1 MRGVGILAL
10 CAGATVPVVTI
21 PVVTIPVP
29 ARAAEP
35 ARAVFGTLPDGRT
48 VEEVT
53 LTNGR
58 GITARI
64 LSWGA
69 LLRTLAVPDRAGRPA
84 DVVLGYNDLAG
95 YLAKPNYFGVSVGR
109 YANRIRAGRF
119 TLDGRSYTLATNDGP
134 NALHG
139 GTAGFDKRLWTI
151 TAVTGGPAPSVTL
164 RYVSPDGEEGYPGTL
179 TATAT
184 YRLDDTDTL
193 TVTYEATTDKPTL
206 VNLTNHSF
214 FNLAGEGSGRSILG
228 HVLTIPAERYTP
240 VDATLIPT
248 GAHLPVAGTP
258 FDFRTP
264 TVIGARIRD
273 GRDVQ
278 IVRGRG
284 YDHNWVVTDAP
295 TAEPHPV
302 ARVEDPHSG
311 RVLEIASTQP
321 GVQVYAGNFLDAT
334 AVGKSG
340 LAYRQSDALALEP
353 ELVPDTPNQPAFGSA
368 RLDPGQTYRNVIAYR
383 FSTSPA
389 HRTHR

>member
-1 MRGVGILAL
+1 MRGLGTVAL
-10 CAGATVPVVTI
+10 CACAAVPAL
-21 PVVTIPVP
+21 

-35 ARAVFGTLPDGRT
+35 SRTVFGTLPDGRT

-53 LTNGR
+53 LTNGK
-58 GITARI
+58 GLTARI

-69 LLRTLAVPDRAGRPA
+69 LLRTLEVPDRTGKAA
-84 DVVLGYNDLAG
+84 DVVLGYSDLAS
-95 YLAKPNYFGVSVGR
+95 YLSKGSYFGVSVGR

-119 TLDGRSYTLATNDGP
+119 VLDGQTYTLATNDGP

-151 TAVTGGPAPSVTL
+151 TAVKGGAAPSVTL

-184 YRLDDTDTL
+184 YTLDDTNTL
-193 TVTYEATTDKPTL
+193 TVTYEATTDKPTI

-214 FNLAGEGSGRSILG
+214 FNLAGEGSGRSILDQT
-228 HVLTIPAERYTP
+228 LTIPAERFTP

-258 FDFRTP
+258 FDFRKP
-264 TVIGARIRD
+264 AVIGARIRD

-284 YDHNWVVTDAP
+284 YDHNWVVTEAP
-295 TAEPHPV
+295 TAEPHLV
-302 ARVEDPHSG
+302 ARVEDPDSG
-311 RVLEIASTQP
+311 RVLEVSSNQP
-321 GVQVYAGNFLDAT
+321 GVQFYAGNFLNAT
-334 AVGKSG
+334 VVGKSG

-353 ELVPDTPNQPAFGSA
+353 ELFPDTPNQPAFGSA
-368 RLDPGQTYRNVIAYR
+368 RLDPGKIYRNVITYH

-389 HRTHR
+389 HRTHK

>member
-1 MRGVGILAL
+1 MRGVGPVTL
-10 CAGATVPVVTI
+10 CAGATI
-21 PVVTIPVP
+21 P
-29 ARAAEP
+29 ALAQAAEP
-35 ARAVFGTLPDGRT
+35 VRTVFVTLPDGRT

-58 GITARI
+58 GVTARI

-69 LLRTLAVPDRAGRPA
+69 LLRTLDVPDREGKVA

-95 YLAKPNYFGVSVGR
+95 YLAKPHYFGVSVGR

-119 TLDGRSYTLATNDGP
+119 TLDGRTYRLATNDGP

-139 GTAGFDKRLWTI
+139 GAAGFDKRLWTI
-151 TAVTGGPAPSVTL
+151 TAVTGGAAPSVSL

-179 TATAT
+179 TATVT

-193 TVTYEATTDKPTL
+193 TVTYEATTDRPTI

-214 FNLAGEGSGRSILG
+214 FNLAGEGSGRSVLDHI
-228 HVLTIPAERYTP
+228 LTIPAERYTP

-248 GAHLPVAGTP
+248 GEHRPVAGTP
-258 FDFRTP
+258 FDFREP

-273 GRDVQ
+273 GRDIQ

-302 ARVEDPHSG
+302 ARVEDPETG
-311 RVLEIASTQP
+311 RILEIASNQP
-321 GVQVYAGNFLDAT
+321 GVQFYAGNFLDAT

-340 LAYRQSDALALEP
+340 LAYRQSDAFALEP
-353 ELVPDTPNQPAFGSA
+353 ELFPDTPNQPAFGSA
-368 RLDPGQTYRNVIAYR
+368 RLDPGQTYRNVITYR
-383 FSTSPA
+383 FFSTSPA
-389 HRTHR
+389 HRTDK

>member
-1 MRGVGILAL
+1 MRGVGSLAL
-10 CAGATVPVVTI
+10 CACAAI
-21 PVVTIPVP
+21 PGLTP
-29 ARAAEP
+29 APAWAAEP
-35 ARAVFGTLPDGRT
+35 ARTVFGTLPDGRT

-53 LTNGR
+53 LMNGK

-69 LLRTLAVPDRAGRPA
+69 LLRSLDVPDRSGKAA
-84 DVVLGYNDLAG
+84 DVVLGYNDLAS
-95 YLAKPNYFGVSVGR
+95 YLTKGNYFGVSVGR

-119 TLDGRSYTLATNDGP
+119 TLDGQTYTLATNDGP

-139 GTAGFDKRLWTI
+139 GAAGFDKRLWTI
-151 TAVTGGPAPSVTL
+151 TAVTGGASPSVTL

-179 TATAT
+179 TATVT
-184 YRLDDTDTL
+184 YTLDDTNTL
-193 TVTYEATTDKPTL
+193 TITYEATTDKPTI

-214 FNLAGEGSGRSILG
+214 FNLAGEGSGRTILDQT
-228 HVLTIPAERYTP
+228 LTIPAERFTP

-258 FDFRTP
+258 FDFRKP

-273 GRDVQ
+273 GRDEQ

-302 ARVEDPHSG
+302 ARVEDPESG
-311 RVLEIASTQP
+311 RILDVASNQP
-321 GVQVYAGNFLDAT
+321 GLQFYAGNFLNAT

-353 ELVPDTPNQPAFGSA
+353 ELFPDTPNQPAFGSA
-368 RLDPGQTYRNVIAYR
+368 RLEPGNTYRNVITYR

-389 HRTHR
+389 HRTQK

>member
-1 MRGVGILAL
+1 MRGVGPLAL
-10 CAGATVPVVTI
+10 CACAAIPGLTPAPV
-21 PVVTIPVP
+21 
-29 ARAAEP
+29 RAAEP
-35 ARAVFGTLPDGRT
+35 VRTVFGTLPDGRS

-53 LTNGR
+53 LTNGK

-69 LLRTLAVPDRAGRPA
+69 LLRSLDVPDRSGKAA
-84 DVVLGYNDLAG
+84 DVVLGYNDLAS
-95 YLAKPNYFGVSVGR
+95 YLTKGSYFGVSVGR

-119 TLDGRSYTLATNDGP
+119 TLDGQTYTLATNDGP

-139 GTAGFDKRLWTI
+139 GAAGFDKRLWTI
-151 TAVTGGPAPSVTL
+151 TAVKGGAAPSVTL

-184 YRLDDTDTL
+184 YTLDATDTL
-193 TVTYEATTDKPTL
+193 TVTYEATADKPTI

-214 FNLAGEGSGRSILG
+214 FNLAGEGSGRSILDQT
-228 HVLTIPAERYTP
+228 LTIPAERFTP

-258 FDFRTP
+258 FDFRKP

-273 GRDVQ
+273 GRDEQ
-278 IVRGRG
+278 IVRARG

-295 TAEPHPV
+295 TAEPHLV
-302 ARVEDPHSG
+302 ARVEDPESG
-311 RVLEIASTQP
+311 RILEVASNQP
-321 GVQVYAGNFLDAT
+321 GVQFYAGNFLNAT
-334 AVGKSG
+334 VVGKSG

-353 ELVPDTPNQPAFGSA
+353 ELFPDTPNQPAFGSA
-368 RLDPGQTYRNVIAYR
+368 RLDPGKTYRNVIAYR

-389 HRTHR
+389 HRTQK

>member
-1 MRGVGILAL
+1 MRGVGPVTL
-10 CAGATVPVVTI
+10 CAGAMIPALAQAAGPVRT
-21 PVVTIPVP
+21 
-29 ARAAEP
+29 
-35 ARAVFGTLPDGRT
+35 VFGTLPDGRT

-53 LTNGR
+53 LTNGH

-69 LLRTLAVPDRAGRPA
+69 LLRTLEVPDRTGKPA
-84 DVVLGYNDLAG
+84 DVVLGYDDLAG

-119 TLDGRSYTLATNDGP
+119 TLDGQSYRLATNDGP

-139 GTAGFDKRLWTI
+139 GAAGFDRRRWTI
-151 TAVTGGPAPSVTL
+151 TAVTGGAAPAVSL

-184 YRLDDTDTL
+184 YRLDDTGAL
-193 TVTYEATTDKPTL
+193 TVTYEATTDRPTI

-214 FNLAGEGSGRSILG
+214 FNLAGEGSGRSILD

-248 GAHLPVAGTP
+248 GVHLPVAGTP
-258 FDFRTP
+258 FDFRKP
-264 TVIGARIRD
+264 MVIGARIRD
-273 GRDVQ
+273 GRDIQ

-295 TAEPHPV
+295 TAEPHPM
-302 ARVEDPHSG
+302 ARVEDPETG
-311 RVLEIASTQP
+311 RILEIASNQP
-321 GVQVYAGNFLDAT
+321 GVQFYAGNFLDAT

-340 LAYRQSDALALEP
+340 LAYRQSDAFALEP
-353 ELVPDTPNQPAFGSA
+353 ELFPDTPNQPAFGSA
-368 RLDPGQTYRNVIAYR
+368 RLDPGQTYRNVITYR

-389 HRTHR
+389 HRTHK

>member
-1 MRGVGILAL
+1 MRGVGSLAL
-10 CAGATVPVVTI
+10 CACAAI
-21 PVVTIPVP
+21 PGLSLAP

-35 ARAVFGTLPDGRT
+35 TRTVFGTLPDGRT

-53 LTNGR
+53 LTNGK
-58 GITARI
+58 GVTARI

-69 LLRTLAVPDRAGRPA
+69 LLRSLDVPDRSGKAA
-84 DVVLGYNDLAG
+84 DVVLGYNDLAS
-95 YLAKPNYFGVSVGR
+95 YLTKGNYFGVSVGR

-119 TLDGRSYTLATNDGP
+119 TLDGQTYTLATNDGP

-139 GTAGFDKRLWTI
+139 GAAGFDKRLWTI
-151 TAVTGGPAPSVTL
+151 TAVTGGASPSVT
-164 RYVSPDGEEGYPGTL
+164 RRSVSPDGEEGYPGTL

-184 YRLDDTDTL
+184 YTLDDTNTL
-193 TVTYEATTDKPTL
+193 TITYEATTDKPTI

-214 FNLAGEGSGRSILG
+214 FNLAGEGSGRTILDQT
-228 HVLTIPAERYTP
+228 LTIPAERFTP

-258 FDFRTP
+258 FDFRKP

-273 GRDVQ
+273 GRDEQ

-302 ARVEDPHSG
+302 ARVEDPKSG
-311 RVLEIASTQP
+311 RILDVASNQP
-321 GVQVYAGNFLDAT
+321 GLQFYAGNFLNAT

-353 ELVPDTPNQPAFGSA
+353 ELFPDTPNQPAFGSA
-368 RLDPGQTYRNVIAYR
+368 RLDPGNTYRNVITYR

-389 HRTHR
+389 HRTQK

>member
-1 MRGVGILAL
+1 MRGVGPLAL
-10 CAGATVPVVTI
+10 CACAAI
-21 PVVTIPVP
+21 PGLTP
-29 ARAAEP
+29 APAQAAEP
-35 ARAVFGTLPDGRT
+35 VRTVFGTLPDGRS

-53 LTNGR
+53 LTNGK

-69 LLRTLAVPDRAGRPA
+69 LLRSLDVPDRSGKAA
-84 DVVLGYNDLAG
+84 DVVLGYNDLAS
-95 YLAKPNYFGVSVGR
+95 YLTKGSYFGVSVGR

-119 TLDGRSYTLATNDGP
+119 TLDGQTYTLATNDGP

-139 GTAGFDKRLWTI
+139 GAAGFDKRLWTI
-151 TAVTGGPAPSVTL
+151 TAVKGGAAPSVTL

-184 YRLDDTDTL
+184 YTLDATDTL
-193 TVTYEATTDKPTL
+193 TVTYEATTDKPTI

-214 FNLAGEGSGRSILG
+214 FNLAGEGSGRSILDQT
-228 HVLTIPAERYTP
+228 LTIPAERFTP

-258 FDFRTP
+258 FDFRKP

-273 GRDVQ
+273 GRDEQ
-278 IVRGRG
+278 IVRARG

-295 TAEPHPV
+295 TAEPHLV
-302 ARVEDPHSG
+302 ARVEDPESG
-311 RVLEIASTQP
+311 RILEVASNQP
-321 GVQVYAGNFLDAT
+321 GVQFYAGNFLNAT
-334 AVGKSG
+334 VVGKSG

-353 ELVPDTPNQPAFGSA
+353 ELFPDTPNQPAFGSA
-368 RLDPGQTYRNVIAYR
+368 RLDPGKTYRNVIAYR

-389 HRTHR
+389 HRTQK